1 VCRSTRCPRTPL
13 PATRKLL
20 TALATLRPTDMSTAL
35 HTPPPPLPAPNAL
48 ALDRATALARMDGDH
63 AMYGRVL
70 QHASVFITDW
80 PNSQDRALA
89 TGDTEQAQRLAHDL
103 KSIAATIG
111 AQPLAEAAH
120 ALEQAFGRPPRASAQ
135 TSAARKQVDEAI
147 TPVIL
152 ALTAEPAK
160 QA

>member
-1 VCRSTRCPRTPL
+1 
-13 PATRKLL
+13 
-20 TALATLRPTDMSTAL
+20 MSTAL
-35 HTPPPPLPAPNAL
+35 HTPPPPAGPPSAL
-48 ALDRATALARMDGDH
+48 ALDRGAALARMDGDR
-63 AMYGRVL
+63 AMYERVL

-89 TGDTEQAQRLAHDL
+89 NGDAEQAQRLAHDL

-111 AQPLAEAAH
+111 AQPLAEAAQ
-120 ALEQAFGRPPRASAQ
+120 ALEQAFGRPPRLSPHLPGTRA
-135 TSAARKQVDEAI
+135 QVDAAI
-147 TPVIL
+147 GPVIV